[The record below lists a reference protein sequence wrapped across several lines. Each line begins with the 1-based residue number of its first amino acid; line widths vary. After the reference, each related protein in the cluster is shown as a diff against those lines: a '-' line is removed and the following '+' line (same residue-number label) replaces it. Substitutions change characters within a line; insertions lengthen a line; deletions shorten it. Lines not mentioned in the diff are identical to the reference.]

1 MKEKTSPKLY
11 LALHLLIAVFS
22 LSTVCSKMAAKQ
34 TLLSPMFFLFYGLVL
49 FLLMVYAVCWQQI
62 IKRMPLTTAYANK
75 AVTVIWGLIW
85 GIVLFN
91 EKITLGKLIGAGVI
105 ILGIILFALAE
116 VNPADKPKEKN

>member
-11 LALHLLIAVFS
+11 LALHLLIAIFS
-22 LSTVCSKMAAKQ
+22 ISTVCSKLASQQAF
-34 TLLSPMFFLFYGLVL
+34 LSPAFILFYGLVL

-85 GIVLFN
+85 GVVLFQ
-91 EKITLGKLIGAGVI
+91 EKITVGKVIGTAI
-105 ILGIILFALAE
+105 IIAGIILFS
-116 VNPADKPKEKN
+116 VADKKQIMQEGEK